1 MNFTVTTTIA
11 DKNLFHIFIQR
22 HGPANIYLFKVSN
35 RNTRKSY
42 EMFSKLT
49 IKKPERRQQLVFLL
63 LTFSLT
69 PFSRVSF
76 ADFEQVNVSRG
87 LSKTRLDRLSKI
99 KDKFIGNGKGDLLVS
114 VSMYLC

>member
-1 MNFTVTTTIA
+1 
-11 DKNLFHIFIQR
+11 
-22 HGPANIYLFKVSN
+22 
-35 RNTRKSY
+35 
-42 EMFSKLT
+42 MFSKLT

-63 LTFSLT
+63 LTFSLI

-114 VSMYLC
+114 VSMYSC

>member
-69 PFSRVSF
+69 PFSRVSI

-87 LSKTRLDRLSKI
+87 LSKTWERKRGPFGFGFDVFMLNFRLI
-99 KDKFIGNGKGDLLVS
+99 V
-114 VSMYLC
+114 